1 MKNRIQIHDNWQTP
15 KYILD
20 QIREEFGEFFDP
32 CPVNSDFDGLEI
44 DWKDVNYI
52 NPPYSL
58 KMKTAF
64 VKKAI
69 EESKKG
75 KVCIMLIPVS
85 TSTKLFH
92 EDILTNADEI
102 RFVKG
107 RINFNGFD
115 TQGSN
120 GKKYQSGQMDSMIV
134 VFSPSRFQ
142 TQANPTD
149 LSPNKNFTETK
160 KSPKSYA
167 TNKCAC
173 GNTKTAEATTCYEC
187 YKSGKGRKTS

>member
-32 CPVNSDFDGLEI
+32 CPVNAEFNGLEI

-64 VKKAI
+64 VKKAV

-92 EDILTNADEI
+92 EDILPNADEI

-107 RINFNGFD
+107 RIIFNGFN

-120 GKKYQSGQMDSMIV
+120 GKKYQSGQMDSMV
-134 VFSPSRFQ
+134 VIFRTPRSQ
-142 TQANPTD
+142 TQANSTS
-149 LSPNKNFTETK
+149 LSFNIGLTENLTHFPKFAIANFVKPNIKR
-160 KSPKSYA
+160 
-167 TNKCAC
+167 NKFE
-173 GNTKTAEATTCYEC
+173 GLQDD
-187 YKSGKGRKTS
+187 

>member
-15 KYILD
+15 RYILD

-32 CPVNSDFDGLEI
+32 CPINSDFDGLSIE
-44 DWKDVNYI
+44 WKDVNYI

-58 KMKTAF
+58 KMKQAF

-69 EESKKG
+69 EECKKG

-92 EDILTNADEI
+92 EDILTNASEI
-102 RFVKG
+102 RFIKG

-115 TQGSN
+115 KQGSN

-134 VFSPSRFQ
+134 IFSPSQFQ
-142 TQANPTD
+142 TQVPQNAESLNSDYAENPQI
-149 LSPNKNFTETK
+149 F
-160 KSPKSYA
+160 PKFA
-167 TNKCAC
+167 TQTFA
-173 GNTKTAEATTCYEC
+173 
-187 YKSGKGRKTS
+187 

>member
-15 KYILD
+15 RYILD
-20 QIREEFGEFFDP
+20 QIEKEFGEFFDP
-32 CPVNSDFDGLEI
+32 CPVNSEFDGLEI

-58 KMKTAF
+58 KMKQAF

-69 EESKKG
+69 EECKKG

-92 EDILTNADEI
+92 EDILPNASEI
-102 RFVKG
+102 RFIKG

-149 LSPNKNFTETK
+149 LSFNKDLTETLRSFPK
-160 KSPKSYA
+160 IATQTFVKS
-167 TNKCAC
+167 
-173 GNTKTAEATTCYEC
+173 
-187 YKSGKGRKTS
+187 

>member
-1 MKNRIQIHDNWQTP
+1 MRDKNNNTHDNWKTP

-32 CPVNSDFDGLEI
+32 CPVNSDFNGLEI

-64 VKKAI
+64 VKKAV

-92 EDILTNADEI
+92 EDILPNADEI

-120 GKKYQSGQMDSMIV
+120 GKKYQSGQMDSMV
-134 VFSPSRFQ
+134 VIFRTPHSQ
-142 TQANPTD
+142 TQANSTS
-149 LSPNKNFTETK
+149 LSFNNGLTENVTHFPKFAIANFVKPDIQSQEPNFLAHSQVRRN
-160 KSPKSYA
+160 SQ
-167 TNKCAC
+167 
-173 GNTKTAEATTCYEC
+173 
-187 YKSGKGRKTS
+187 

>member
-32 CPVNSDFDGLEI
+32 CPVNAEFNGLEI

-92 EDILTNADEI
+92 DDILPNAEEI

-115 TQGSN
+115 IQGSN
-120 GKKYQSGQMDSMIV
+120 GKKYQSGQMDSMV
-134 VFSPSRFQ
+134 VIFRTPQSQ
-142 TQANPTD
+142 TQANSTSSSFNIGLTENVTHFPKFAIANFVK
-149 LSPNKNFTETK
+149 PNIMFNLRGQLQSCEKQ
-160 KSPKSYA
+160 
-167 TNKCAC
+167 
-173 GNTKTAEATTCYEC
+173 
-187 YKSGKGRKTS
+187 